1 MGLFMKMA
9 MGCRSLNVFV
19 AIMLC
24 LLWSSSLSYATV
36 SDLYCLKAIKASLAD
51 PFRYLN
57 SSWDFNNNTEG
68 FICRFTG
75 IECWHPDENRVLN
88 IKLTDMGLK
97 GVFPR
102 AIRNCS
108 SLTGLDLSNNDLY
121 GTLPDDINE
130 ILKYMTSLDL
140 SSNNFSGSI
149 PSSLS
154 NCTYLNVLKLDNNRL
169 SGQIPLT
176 LGLLSRMKSF
186 SVANNQLTGPVPQ
199 FANVNFSA
207 DNYANNLGLCGYAS
221 NPCQGPNKKV
231 HVGIIAGAAIG
242 AVIVSALVAGLGLS
256 FYSRNVSMKRKK
268 EEDPQG
274 NKWARSIKGTKAIK
288 VS

>member
-1 MGLFMKMA
+1 MGLLMKMA
-9 MGCRSLNVFV
+9 LSWRGLDVFV

-24 LLWSSSLSYATV
+24 LLWSSSLSYATD
-36 SDLYCLKAIKASLAD
+36 SDLYCLKSIKASFSD

-57 SSWDFNNNTEG
+57 SSWDFNNKTEG

-88 IKLTDMGLK
+88 IKLPDMGLK
-97 GVFPR
+97 GEFPR

-121 GTLPDDINE
+121 GTLPDDISE
-130 ILKYMTSLDL
+130 IVKYLTSLDL

-154 NCTYLNVLKLDNNRL
+154 NCTYLNSVKLDNNRF
-169 SGQIPLT
+169 SGQIPLM
-176 LGLLSRMKSF
+176 LGLLDRIKSF
-186 SVANNQLTGPVPQ
+186 SVANNRLSGPVPQ
-199 FANVNFSA
+199 FIKANISA
-207 DNYANNLGLCGYAS
+207 QSYANNLGLCGYAS
-221 NPCQGPNKKV
+221 NPCQGPSKKL
-231 HVGIIAGAAIG
+231 HTGIIAGAAIG
-242 AVIVSALVAGLGLS
+242 AVTLSALVVGLGLA
-256 FYSRNVSMKRKK
+256 FYFRNVAVKRKK
-268 EEDPQG
+268 EEDPEG
-274 NKWARSIKGTKAIK
+274 NKWARRIKGAKGIR